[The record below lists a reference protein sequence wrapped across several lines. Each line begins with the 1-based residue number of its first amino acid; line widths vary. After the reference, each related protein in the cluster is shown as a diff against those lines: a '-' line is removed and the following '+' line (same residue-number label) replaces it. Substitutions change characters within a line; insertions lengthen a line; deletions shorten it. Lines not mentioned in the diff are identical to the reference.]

1 MDLTVIIL
9 NFNVRYLLESC
20 LESVFT
26 AIASIPSEVIV
37 VDNASTDESVA
48 MVQTRFPQVILLTN
62 SENLG
67 FAKANN
73 QAIRRAR
80 GRKILI
86 LNPDT
91 LVNKQAIVSGS
102 EYLDRYDRVAAVG
115 VKMTDGNGNF
125 LKESKRGFPTMWSS
139 WWKLTGISRWFPT
152 HNQLNHYYLGHL
164 DKNGTHEVEVLTGA
178 FLMVKKNILDQL
190 GGFDEGYFMY
200 GEDIDLSH
208 RIRQL
213 GYQLVYLGSASITH
227 LKGRSSN
234 AHSIQHVRNFYQA
247 MLVFVKKYYT
257 HPGTKWLMTIS
268 IWLAGI
274 FSWVKRKIFFHFL
287 PLTDLIL
294 ITGTIYLIQLIW
306 SRYWFGDP
314 DYFYHPAFFWNAL
327 GYLIIWSV
335 SLFSAGAYRIQRSS
349 PGFIG
354 FQAIISGTLVI
365 LLLYSLLPETWRT
378 SRAIILLSG
387 FILAAIIP
395 LSRTLLK
402 PQEFGYRALLFGD
415 EMAEKKLNGLFRR
428 LSFKNFFAYISRLD
442 PGNQTIPLENKR
454 AKLFET
460 VTNQNITHILLARTP
475 EWKHTLLNLTRSR
488 IGNVI
493 YMLEDQDTN
502 NFTNPGPIPGL
513 TEVTIRLNIPVYKL
527 SKLIV
532 NVFCSL
538 LILPWAWVL
547 PEIRHNFIQLVTG
560 KKQWVS
566 YQTPADPALPMQKD
580 GLWQPA
586 NHFGSQPDFSFE
598 VNFEY
603 AQHYNPMKDIR
614 IILSKLF
621 KISE

>member
-26 AIASIPSEVIV
+26 ATASIPSEVIV

-48 MVQTRFPQVILLTN
+48 MVQTRFPQVMLLTN
-62 SENLG
+62 TENLG

-73 QAIRRAR
+73 QAIRRAK

-91 LVNKQAIVSGS
+91 LVNKQAIIAGS
-102 EYLDRYDRVAAVG
+102 EYLDHDDSVAAVG

-125 LKESKRGFPTMWSS
+125 LKESKRGFPTLWSS
-139 WWKLTGISRWFPT
+139 LWKLTGISRWFPE
-152 HNQLNHYYLGHL
+152 HKQLNHYYLGHL
-164 DKNGTHEVEVLTGA
+164 DQNDTHEVEVLTGA
-178 FLMVKKNILDQL
+178 FLMVRKKILDQL

-213 GYQLVYLGSASITH
+213 GYRLVYLGNVSITH
-227 LKGRSSN
+227 LKGRSSK
-234 AHSIQHVRNFYQA
+234 AHSIQHVRNFYLA
-247 MLVFVKKYYT
+247 MLVFVKKYYS
-257 HPGTKWLMTIS
+257 HPGTKWLMTIT

-274 FSWVKRKIFFHFL
+274 FSWVKRQLFFHFL
-287 PLTDLIL
+287 PLTDLVL
-294 ITGTIYLIQLIW
+294 MTGTIYLIQLIW
-306 SRYWFGDP
+306 SRYWFDDP
-314 DYFYHPAFFWNAL
+314 DYFYHPAFFWNAS
-327 GYLIIWSV
+327 GYIIIWFV

-354 FQAIISGTLVI
+354 LQAILSGALVI

-387 FILAAIIP
+387 FSLAAIIP
-395 LSRTLLK
+395 LSRVLLK

-415 EMAEKKLNGLFRR
+415 EAAEKKLNTLFRS

-442 PGNQTIPLENKR
+442 PGKQTIPFESKL
-454 AKLFET
+454 AKLVET
-460 VTNQNITHILLARTP
+460 IHLQSITHIFLARTP

-488 IGNVI
+488 LGNVI
-493 YMLEDQDTN
+493 YLLEDQDTD
-502 NFTNPGPIPGL
+502 NFTHSGPIPGL
-513 TEVTIRLNIPVYKL
+513 TEVSIRLNMPVYKL

-532 NVFCSL
+532 NVFCSI
-538 LILPWAWVL
+538 LILPWAWVM
-547 PEIRHNFIQLVTG
+547 PEIRHNFIQIVTG

-566 YQTPADPALPMQKD
+566 YQTPADPALPNQKP
-580 GLWQPA
+580 GLWHPA
-586 NHFGSQPDFSFE
+586 DHLGSQPIYSFE

-603 AQHYNPMKDIR
+603 AQHYNPVQDIS
-614 IILSKLF
+614 IILTNLF
-621 KISE
+621 KIR